1 METSRTDLE
10 RLWSDI
16 QTPKSGQMSG
26 RLIRPT
32 PRIWVAVDVARV
44 PHLLI
49 GADKSDVG
57 TRIPAT
63 KGLRLGV
70 EELRIGE
77 TAHDAFITIACSE
90 ETYRDTFA
98 ALCVELIRS
107 ISEGQEV
114 AGVGAILRRWRAFF
128 QERRPRL
135 SESEQLGLFGELWF
149 LEHWLGLPG
158 GVAWWKGPLG
168 AHHDFQSGHASI
180 EVKATAVARGPVV
193 HRISSVHQLDAPE
206 TGQLLLYSLRVLR
219 DEVAANSLA
228 GTVTRITKRLEGDV
242 NASERFLATLAR
254 SGYNPGDED
263 HYKAT
268 WRILRQ
274 GLYEVRGD
282 FPRINSRD
290 AQAWKAGVT
299 EVSYSI
305 VLDACAP
312 WLVAESPAQH
322 LFGQSK

>member
-1 METSRTDLE
+1 
-10 RLWSDI
+10 
-16 QTPKSGQMSG
+16 MSG
-26 RLIRPT
+26 RLVRHT
-32 PRIWVAVDVARV
+32 PRVWAAVDVARV

-49 GADKSDVG
+49 GVDESEVG
-57 TRIPAT
+57 ARISAT
-63 KGLRLGV
+63 KGVRLSV
-70 EELRIGE
+70 EELRIG
-77 TAHDAFITIACSE
+77 TAAPDVFITIACNE

-107 ISEGQEV
+107 TTEGHEV
-114 AGVGAILRRWRAFF
+114 AGVRAVLRRWRAFF

-135 SESEQLGLFGELWF
+135 SEPEQLGLFGELWF

-158 GVAWWKGPLG
+158 GVAWWKGPFG
-168 AHHDFQSGHASI
+168 AHHDFQSAHSSI
-180 EVKATAVARGPVV
+180 EVKATAIAKGPAV

-206 TGQLLLYSLRVLR
+206 TGHLFLYSLRVLR

-228 GTVTRITKRLEGDV
+228 AAVRRITKRLKENV
-242 NASERFLATLAR
+242 NASELFFATLAK
-254 SGYNPGDED
+254 SGYNPADAD

-268 WRILRQ
+268 WRILQQ
-274 GLYEVRGD
+274 GLYEVRDD
-282 FPRINSRD
+282 FPRITSRD

-312 WLVAESPAQH
+312 WLVAESPAQYE
-322 LFGQSK
+322 FGASL